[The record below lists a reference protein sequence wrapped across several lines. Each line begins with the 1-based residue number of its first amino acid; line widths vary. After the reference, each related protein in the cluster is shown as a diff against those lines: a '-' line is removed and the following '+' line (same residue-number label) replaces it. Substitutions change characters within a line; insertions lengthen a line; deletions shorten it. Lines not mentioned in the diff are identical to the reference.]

1 MLRACF
7 LTLTFLPIAASA
19 ADDGRLSYLEQE
31 VRNLR
36 RQVMALSRQ
45 IEDIRT
51 RPGRITPAAKPSADT
66 PAADPSQWL
75 DAAKWRKLRPGM
87 GELEVIGLLG
97 PPTSMRE
104 EGGSRVLLYAMEI
117 GDSGY
122 LGGSV
127 SLRERAV
134 VEIRPPTL
142 Q

>member
-1 MLRACF
+1 MLRAC
-7 LTLTFLPIAASA
+7 LLILTFLPLAASA

-75 DAAKWRKLRPGM
+75 DAAKWRRLRPGM

>member
-1 MLRACF
+1 MLRACLLILAF
-7 LTLTFLPIAASA
+7 VPLAASA

-51 RPGRITPAAKPSADT
+51 RPGRITPAAKPSGDT

-75 DAAKWRKLRPGM
+75 DAAKWRRLRPGM

-117 GDSGY
+117 GDSGF